1 MDFKFYSRKTFAFLA
16 SFASSA
22 LLMAQ
27 TTVVD
32 LTAATGTW
40 TVPAGVTQLTV
51 ECWGGG
57 GGGGHSNIGSFTGRA
72 CAGGG
77 GGAYA
82 KKTIQVTPG
91 QIMNFNV
98 GRGGSGGNTSTNKD
112 GGDTWFSGT
121 SIVLAK
127 GGKGTP
133 TNSVLASLGGDAL
146 ASVGDVVFDGGNG
159 GPGSE
164 GGDTKD
170 AGGGGG
176 AAGTTA
182 KGMNGG
188 PGSGDNS
195 TAGTNGYRMGGNAG
209 AGYPFTGSNNGRG
222 GNGTDNDGSG
232 SGASN
237 YGAGG
242 GGGKR
247 GTWSAINRDGG
258 NGSQG
263 VIRISYCL
271 APDLN
276 GSISGT
282 TSICENAS
290 QVYSVLNIPNATYN
304 WSLPTGWSGTSTSNT
319 ITAVA
324 GATGGNMTVSA
335 TTSCGTSIA
344 TLSVALT
351 SLGVTDVPSAITG
364 QINICAGSANQI
376 YSVQNDPSA
385 VDYTWILP
393 SGWTGTSTT
402 NSISVTPDNTS
413 GTVTVMS
420 NSAHC
425 GSSAPSVLNVN
436 VYEVPD
442 EPSVITGNAIVC
454 PGNIETYSVANDTS
468 VINYVWTLPNGWTG
482 NTASNVMNAHVG
494 ANDGVVSVQA
504 MNACGF
510 SSPVD
515 LTVKTGV
522 PSAELLNI
530 QSCSSVEINGI
541 TYDNSGVF
549 VQNLT
554 NLAGCDSV
562 LTVDIT
568 LTKIKASFSKIGNVY
583 TPIQVGTDIKWI
595 NCTDGT
601 VLSTEKQFTP
611 SEDGQYRLV
620 VEKNGCADTSSCFS
634 YNKIGLAD
642 NGNNISFTV
651 YPNPASDVLN
661 VNLKG
666 VALTDKV
673 LLSIVDMTGRT
684 VVQNEIS
691 KTMENQTLSF
701 DVSNL
706 KAGVYF
712 IQMAGKGMSFP
723 TKKIVIQ

>member
-27 TTVVD
+27 TTAVD
-32 LTAATGTW
+32 LTAATGSW

-57 GGGGHSNIGSFTGRA
+57 GGGGYSNTRGLAGG
-72 CAGGG
+72 GGG

-82 KKTIQVTPG
+82 KKTITVTPG
-91 QIMNFNV
+91 QLISFAI
-98 GRGGSGGNTSTNKD
+98 GSGGSGGSGANS
-112 GGDTWFSGT
+112 GGDTWFYNAT
-121 SIVLAK
+121 TVLAK
-127 GGKGTP
+127 GGAGVPNNTQ
-133 TNSVLASLGGDAL
+133 TAGVGGQAS
-146 ASVGDVVFDGGNG
+146 ASIGDVTFSGGNG
-159 GPGSE
+159 GPGAQ
-164 GGDTKD
+164 GADTKD

-176 AAGTTA
+176 AAGTTGN
-182 KGMNGG
+182 GMNGG
-188 PGSGDNS
+188 PGSGDNP

-209 AGYPFTGSNNGRG
+209 AGYSFAGSNNGRG
-222 GNGTDNDGSG
+222 GNGSDNQGDGG
-232 SGASN
+232 SAN
-237 YGAGG
+237 AYGAGG
-242 GGGKR
+242 GGGKK
-247 GTWSAINRDGG
+247 GNSNLLSSTYNGG

-304 WSLPTGWSGTSTSNT
+304 WSLPTGWTGTSTSNT

-324 GATGGNMTVSA
+324 GATGGNMTVNA
-335 TTSCGTSIA
+335 TTSCGTSVA

-351 SLGVTDVPSAITG
+351 SLGVTQAPSVIAG

-376 YSVQNDPSA
+376 YSVQNDPTA
-385 VDYTWILP
+385 VDYTWVLP
-393 SGWTGTSTT
+393 NGWTGTSTT

-413 GTVTVMS
+413 GTVTVIS

-436 VYEVPD
+436 VFEVPN
-442 EPSVITGNAIVC
+442 EPSVIAGNSIVC
-454 PGNIETYSVANDTS
+454 PGNIETYSVSNDQS

-482 NTASNVMNAHVG
+482 SSVSNVINTQVG
-494 ANDGVVSVQA
+494 ANDGVISVQA

-510 SSPVD
+510 SSTVD

-522 PSAELLNI
+522 SSAELLNI
-530 QSCSSVEINGI
+530 QSCSSVEVNGI
-541 TYDNSGVF
+541 TYGHSGVF

-554 NLAGCDSV
+554 NMAGCDSV
-562 LTVDIT
+562 LTIDVT
-568 LTKIKASFSKIGNVY
+568 LTKVKANFSKIGNVY
-583 TPIQVGTDIKWI
+583 APTQAGANTSWI

-601 VLSTEKQFTP
+601 VLSTESQFTP
-611 SEDGQYRLV
+611 SENGQYRLV
-620 VEKNGCADTSSCFS
+620 VEKNGCSDTSSCFS

-642 NGNNISFTV
+642 NVNNVAFTV
-651 YPNPASDVLN
+651 YPNPASDILN

-666 VALTDKV
+666 VTLTDKV

-691 KTMENQTLSF
+691 KTMENQTLSLN
-701 DVSNL
+701 VSNL
-706 KAGVYF
+706 KPGVYF
-712 IQMAGKGMSFP
+712 IQMTGNGMSFP

>member
-57 GGGGHSNIGSFTGRA
+57 GGGGKGTAGWSGNA
-72 CAGGG
+72 CGGGG

-91 QIMNFNV
+91 QVIGFSV
-98 GRGGSGGNTSTNKD
+98 GRGGSGSNGRNP
-112 GGDTWFSGT
+112 GGDTWFVDNT
-121 SIVLAK
+121 TVLAK
-127 GGKGTP
+127 GGGGVDDDELTF
-133 TNSVLASLGGDAL
+133 ASGGQASASIGDVTFSGGDGGQGSKG
-146 ASVGDVVFDGGNG
+146 ASGY
-159 GPGSE
+159 GS
-164 GGDTKD
+164 
-170 AGGGGG
+170 GGGGG
-176 AAGTTA
+176 AAGTSA
-182 KGMNGG
+182 NGMNGG
-188 PGSGDNS
+188 PGRDGSV
-195 TAGTNGYRMGGNAG
+195 TTGTNGISAGGSAG
-209 AGYPFTGSNNGRG
+209 NGYPFTGSNNGRG
-222 GNGTDNDGSG
+222 GNGRGSDGTG
-232 SGASN
+232 SNGAN

-242 GGGKR
+242 GGGKI
-247 GTWSAINRDGG
+247 GTAALINRNGG
-258 NGSQG
+258 NGTQG
-263 VIRISYCL
+263 IIRISYCL

-304 WSLPTGWSGTSTSNT
+304 WSLPTGWTGTSTSNT

-436 VYEVPD
+436 VFEVPN
-442 EPSVITGNAIVC
+442 EPSVIAGNSIVC
-454 PGNIETYSVANDTS
+454 PGNIETYSVSNDPS

-482 NTASNVMNAHVG
+482 SSVSNVINTQVG
-494 ANDGVVSVQA
+494 ANDGVISVQA

-510 SSPVD
+510 SSTVD

-522 PSAELLNI
+522 SSAEVLNI
-530 QSCSSVEINGI
+530 QSCSSVEVNGI
-541 TYDNSGVF
+541 TYDHSGVF

-554 NLAGCDSV
+554 NMAGCDSV
-562 LTVDIT
+562 LTIDVT
-568 LTKIKASFSKIGNVY
+568 LTKVKANFSKIGNVY
-583 TPIQVGTDIKWI
+583 APTQAGANTSWI

-601 VLSTEKQFTP
+601 VLSTESQFTP
-611 SEDGQYRLV
+611 SENGQYRLV
-620 VEKNGCADTSSCFS
+620 VEKNGCSDTSSCFS
-634 YNKIGLAD
+634 YNKVGLAD
-642 NGNNISFTV
+642 NVNNVAFTV

-666 VALTDKV
+666 VSLTDKV

-691 KTMENQTLSF
+691 KTMENQTLSLN
-701 DVSNL
+701 VSNL
-706 KAGVYF
+706 KSGVYF
-712 IQMAGKGMSFP
+712 IQMTGNGMSFP